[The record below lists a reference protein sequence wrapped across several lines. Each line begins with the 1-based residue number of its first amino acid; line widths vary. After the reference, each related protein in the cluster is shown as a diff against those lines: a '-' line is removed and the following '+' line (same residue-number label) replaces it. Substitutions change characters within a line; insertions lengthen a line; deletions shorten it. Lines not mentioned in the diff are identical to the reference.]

1 MSGSNTPSQWL
12 QAASLYLRAGPH
24 RLRVLKAAGHRH
36 FGPQEW
42 GIGIIGAVALQAEAP
57 ERLQTLASSRW
68 RSLCGT
74 QADWVELVR
83 P

>member
-1 MSGSNTPSQWL
+1 M
-12 QAASLYLRAGPH
+12 YLHAGPH
-24 RLRVLKAAGHRH
+24 QVRVVKAAGRRH

-42 GIGIIGAVALQAEAP
+42 GIGVIGAVAFQPETP
-57 ERLQTLASSRW
+57 ERLQTLPLSRW